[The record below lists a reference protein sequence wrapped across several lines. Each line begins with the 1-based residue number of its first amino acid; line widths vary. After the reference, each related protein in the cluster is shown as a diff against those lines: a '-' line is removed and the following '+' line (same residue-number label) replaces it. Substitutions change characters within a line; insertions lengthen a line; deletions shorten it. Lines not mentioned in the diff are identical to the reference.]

1 LKRLSPDLLKW
12 FRHSGRH
19 DLPWQQDKNPYRV
32 WVSEIMLQQT
42 QVKTVI
48 PYYER
53 FMQRFPD
60 VDTLAAAPVDEVLH
74 LWSGLGYYARGRNL
88 HKAAR
93 LIMSDFGG
101 VFPDDIDKLMSLPGI
116 GRSTAGA
123 ILALGLQQVHPILDG
138 NVKRVLTRYHG
149 INGWPGDKLVEDKLW
164 VIAAQET
171 PRRNIADYT
180 QAIMDLG
187 ATVCTR
193 NKPRCDFC
201 PLSVHCFA
209 RTHNQQS
216 ELPTRKKSKQLPVRQ
231 TVLVI
236 IENKR
241 GEVLL
246 QRRPPAGIWGG
257 LWSLPECPSNEA
269 LPAWLNKRF
278 GSKVTTLTAL
288 QPLRHTFS
296 HFHLDIHP
304 YRAKLRANDVAVR
317 DEDTCWY
324 RPDSQTRLGMA
335 APITK
340 LLSTLTEHTAGADE

>member
-1 LKRLSPDLLKW
+1 M
-12 FRHSGRH
+12 
-19 DLPWQQDKNPYRV
+19 

-60 VDTLAAAPVDEVLH
+60 VATLAAAPVDEVLH

-101 VFPDDIDKLMSLPGI
+101 VFPDEIDMLMSLPGI

-123 ILALGLQQVHPILDG
+123 VLALGLQQVHPILDG

-149 INGWPGDKLVEDKLW
+149 VEGWPGDKSVEDRLW
-164 VIAAQET
+164 DIAALET
-171 PRRNIADYT
+171 PGRHIADYT

-193 NKPRCDFC
+193 SKPLCERC
-201 PLSVHCFA
+201 PLAAHCYA
-209 RTHNQQS
+209 RIHGQQS

-231 TVLVI
+231 TVLAI

-246 QRRPPAGIWGG
+246 LRRPPAGIWGG
-257 LWSLPECPSNEA
+257 LWSLPECPSDEA
-269 LPAWLNKRF
+269 LPEWLNRCF

-317 DEDTCWY
+317 DEHTCWY
-324 RPDSQTRLGMA
+324 RPDGQTRLGMA
-335 APITK
+335 APIAK
-340 LLSTLTEHTAGADE
+340 LLSTLSVHTAGADE

>member
-1 LKRLSPDLLKW
+1 
-12 FRHSGRH
+12 
-19 DLPWQQDKNPYRV
+19 
-32 WVSEIMLQQT
+32 MLQQT

-60 VDTLAAAPVDEVLH
+60 VDTLAAAPADEVLH

-88 HKAAR
+88 HKAAH
-93 LIMSDFGG
+93 MVMTDFNGE
-101 VFPDDIDKLMSLPGI
+101 FPYDIDRLMSLPGI

-201 PLSVHCFA
+201 PLSVNCFA

-216 ELPTRKKSKQLPVRQ
+216 ELPTRKKSKQLSVRQ

-269 LPAWLNKRF
+269 LPAWLNRRF

-324 RPDSQTRLGMA
+324 RPDGQTRLGMA
-335 APITK
+335 APIIK

>member
-1 LKRLSPDLLKW
+1 M
-12 FRHSGRH
+12 
-19 DLPWQQDKNPYRV
+19 

-53 FMQRFPD
+53 FIQHFPD
-60 VDTLAAAPVDEVLH
+60 IATLAAAPVDEVLH

-93 LIMSDFGG
+93 VIMTDFCGE
-101 VFPDDIDKLMSLPGI
+101 FPGDINKLMSLPGI

-123 ILALGLQQVHPILDG
+123 ILALSLHQLHPILDG

-149 INGWPGDKLVEDKLW
+149 INGWPGDKSVEDRLW
-164 VIAAQET
+164 AIAAQET
-171 PRRNIADYT
+171 PRRHIADYT

-193 NKPRCDFC
+193 SKPLCVRC
-201 PLSVHCFA
+201 PLASDCLA
-209 RTHNQQS
+209 RIHGLQS
-216 ELPTRKKSKQLPVRQ
+216 ELPTRKKSKQLPVRES
-231 TVLVI
+231 VLVI
-236 IENKR
+236 IENKH
-241 GEVLL
+241 GEILL

-257 LWSLPECPSNEA
+257 LWSLPECPPDEA
-269 LPAWLNKRF
+269 LPAWLIKRF
-278 GSKVTTLTAL
+278 GSKVTSLTAL

-296 HFHLDIHP
+296 HFHLDIRP
-304 YRAKLRANDVAVR
+304 YRATLRANDVAVR

-324 RPDSQTRLGMA
+324 RSDGRTRLGMA

-340 LLSTLTEHTAGADE
+340 LLSTLSEHTAGADR

>member
-1 LKRLSPDLLKW
+1 LKRLAPDLLKW

-19 DLPWQQDKNPYRV
+19 DLPWQLDKSPYRV

-60 VDTLAAAPVDEVLH
+60 VATLAAAPVDEVLH

-93 LIMSDFGG
+93 LVMSDFSG
-101 VFPDDIDKLMSLPGI
+101 VFPDEIDKLITLPGI

-149 INGWPGDKLVEDKLW
+149 IEGWPGEKSVEDRLW
-164 VIAAQET
+164 AIAAQET
-171 PRRNIADYT
+171 PKRHIADYT

-193 NKPRCDFC
+193 SKPLCDRC
-201 PLSVHCFA
+201 PLAAHCYA
-209 RTHNQQS
+209 RIHGQQS

-231 TVLVI
+231 TVLAI

-246 QRRPPAGIWGG
+246 LRRPPAGIWGG
-257 LWSLPECPSNEA
+257 LWSLPECPSDEA
-269 LPAWLNKRF
+269 LPEWLNRCF

-317 DEDTCWY
+317 DEHTCWY
-324 RPDSQTRLGMA
+324 RPDGQSRLGMA
-335 APITK
+335 APIAK
-340 LLSTLTEHTAGADE
+340 LLSTLSEHTAGADE

>member
-1 LKRLSPDLLKW
+1 M
-12 FRHSGRH
+12 
-19 DLPWQQDKNPYRV
+19 

-48 PYYER
+48 PYYKR

-60 VDTLAAAPVDEVLH
+60 IATLAAAPVDEVLH

-88 HKAAR
+88 HKAAC
-93 LIMSDFGG
+93 LVMSDFGG
-101 VFPDDIDKLMSLPGI
+101 VFPDEIDKLMSLPGI

-123 ILALGLQQVHPILDG
+123 VLALGLQQVHPILDG

-149 INGWPGDKLVEDKLW
+149 VEGWPGDKSVEDRLW
-164 VIAAQET
+164 DIAAQET
-171 PRRNIADYT
+171 PRRHIADYT

-193 NKPRCDFC
+193 SKPLCERC
-201 PLSVHCFA
+201 PLATHCYA
-209 RTHNQQS
+209 RIHEQQS

-231 TVLVI
+231 TVLAI

-257 LWSLPECPSNEA
+257 LWSLPECPPDES
-269 LPAWLNKRF
+269 LPEWLNRRF
-278 GSKVTTLTAL
+278 GSKVTALTKL

-296 HFHLDIHP
+296 HFHLDIQP

-324 RPDSQTRLGMA
+324 RPDGQTRLGMA
-335 APITK
+335 APISK
-340 LLSTLTEHTAGADE
+340 LLSTLFVHTAGADE

>member
-1 LKRLSPDLLKW
+1 
-12 FRHSGRH
+12 
-19 DLPWQQDKNPYRV
+19 
-32 WVSEIMLQQT
+32 MLQQT

-53 FMQRFPD
+53 FMQHFPD
-60 VDTLAAAPVDEVLH
+60 VATLAAAPVDEVLH
-74 LWSGLGYYARGRNL
+74 LWSGLGYYARSRNL

-93 LIMSDFGG
+93 LVMSDFGG
-101 VFPDDIDKLMSLPGI
+101 VFPDEIDKLMSLPGI

-123 ILALGLQQVHPILDG
+123 VLALGLQQVHPILDG
-138 NVKRVLTRYHG
+138 NVKRVLARYHG
-149 INGWPGDKLVEDKLW
+149 VEGWPGDKPVEDRLW
-164 VIAAQET
+164 DIAAQET

-193 NKPRCDFC
+193 SKPLCDRC
-201 PLSVHCFA
+201 PLAAHCYA
-209 RTHNQQS
+209 RIHGQQS

-231 TVLVI
+231 TVLAI

-246 QRRPPAGIWGG
+246 LRRPPAGIWGG
-257 LWSLPECPSNEA
+257 LWSLPECPSDEA
-269 LPAWLNKRF
+269 LPEWLNRCF

-317 DEDTCWY
+317 DEHTCWY
-324 RPDSQTRLGMA
+324 RPDGQSRLGMA
-335 APITK
+335 APIAK
-340 LLSTLTEHTAGADE
+340 LLSTLSVHTAGADK